1 MINENQRANL
11 GHAADATDGAVHDV
25 AIGSILRDLRS
36 LSADQVEKVLVHQ
49 REKSLRFGEAAVALG
64 FVSSDDV
71 MYALSQQFHY
81 PYAPDDQRKLHSD
94 VVVLNRPFS
103 PQAESFRGFRSQLS
117 ARVNGGPE
125 LSVRRA
131 LCVVSPLS
139 GDGRSYFA
147 ANIAASFAQL
157 GSRTLLLDA
166 DMRRPRQ
173 HELFMLGQ
181 RTVGLSSILSGR
193 AESQVIHQV
202 PGVPSL
208 FVMPVGV
215 VPPNPLELVERPAF
229 GLLIRELLG
238 KFDHVIVD
246 TPAAVHG
253 SDCSVIAARCGAAM
267 VIARRNK
274 SRVRDMED
282 LIGTIADGPAQVVGA
297 VLNEF

>member
-1 MINENQRANL
+1 MTTMINENQRANL

-131 LCVVSPLS
+131 
-139 GDGRSYFA
+139 
-147 ANIAASFAQL
+147 
-157 GSRTLLLDA
+157 
-166 DMRRPRQ
+166 
-173 HELFMLGQ
+173 
-181 RTVGLSSILSGR
+181 
-193 AESQVIHQV
+193 
-202 PGVPSL
+202 
-208 FVMPVGV
+208 
-215 VPPNPLELVERPAF
+215 
-229 GLLIRELLG
+229 
-238 KFDHVIVD
+238 
-246 TPAAVHG
+246 
-253 SDCSVIAARCGAAM
+253 SDS
-267 VIARRNK
+267 
-274 SRVRDMED
+274 VRDEVS
-282 LIGTIADGPAQVVGA
+282 T
-297 VLNEF
+297 N